1 MESWW
6 LRSCSPREKLPFLFD
21 GRIIMDIQRSILI
34 VALAIVSY
42 MMVLQWNQ
50 DYGQAALPTEIAATT
65 STVPALPDTSAA
77 SASASND
84 DIPSNTPVAEASSI
98 SAAPVAND
106 ELIRVKTDVLDMAID
121 PRGGD
126 VVQLRLTQYP
136 RRQDRP
142 DVPFQLFDNGN
153 ERTYLAQSGLIGTN
167 APDKSSGRALW
178 SSAQKSYELA
188 DGQNELQVDL
198 TLSENGVNYT
208 KRFTLKRGLS
218 PECSA
223 KEQQQKKTGCVDP
236 SSYQVA
242 VTYLIDNQSAEAWSG
257 NMFAQ
262 LKRDSSGDPSSTTAT
277 GTATYLGA
285 ALWTSEEPYKKVSMG
300 DIDKQ
305 AFKETVQGGWVAW
318 LQHYFVTAWIP
329 SKDST
334 NQVQTRKD
342 SQGNYIVGFTGPAV
356 QVAAG
361 AQGETSAILYAGPKL
376 QGYLETL
383 SPGLELTVDYGF
395 LWFLAQPIFWLL
407 EVIHSIL
414 GNWGWSIIVLT
425 IIIKLIFFPLSAA
438 SYKSMARMRAV
449 APKLAQLKEQHG
461 EDRQKMSQA
470 MMELYKKE
478 KINPLGGC
486 LPILVQMPVFLALYW
501 VLLESV
507 EMRQAPWLLWITDLA
522 IKDPFF
528 ILPIIM
534 GATMFIQQQLN
545 PTPPDPMQ
553 AKVLK
558 MMPIIFT
565 FFFLWFPAGLVLY
578 WVVNNVLSI
587 AQQWYITR
595 KIEAAAKAAD
605 A

>member
-1 MESWW
+1 
-6 LRSCSPREKLPFLFD
+6 
-21 GRIIMDIQRSILI
+21 MDIQRSILI

-50 DYGQAALPTEIAATT
+50 DYGQAALPTQTAAVS
-65 STVPALPDTSAA
+65 STVPSLPDTTA
-77 SASASND
+77 SAKTANGD
-84 DIPSNTPVAEASSI
+84 DIPTAAPAADSGSI
-98 SAAPVAND
+98 SVAPVAVSD
-106 ELIRVKTDVLDMAID
+106 QLIRVKTDVLDLAID

-126 VVQLRLTQYP
+126 VVELRLPQYP
-136 RRQDRP
+136 RRQDHP
-142 DVPFQLFDNGN
+142 DVPFQLFDNGS
-153 ERTYLAQSGLIGTN
+153 ERTYLAQSGLIGSN

-178 SSAQKSYELA
+178 SSDQQSYALA
-188 DGQNELQVDL
+188 EGQDQLQVDL
-198 TLSENGVNYT
+198 KLSEDGVNYI
-208 KRFTLKRGLS
+208 KRFTFKRGLN

-223 KEQQQKKTGCVDP
+223 KEQQLKKPGCVDP
-236 SSYQVA
+236 ASYQMTVS
-242 VTYLIDNQSAEAWSG
+242 YLIDNQSGKAWSG

-262 LKRDSSGDPSSTTAT
+262 LKRDGSDDPSSTTAT
-277 GTATYLGA
+277 GTATYLGG
-285 ALWTSEEPYKKVSMG
+285 ALWTADEPYKKVSMK

-305 AFKETVQGGWVAW
+305 VFKETVEGGWVAW

-329 SKDST
+329 EKGSA

-356 QVAAG
+356 QVAPG
-361 AQGETSAILYAGPKL
+361 AQGEISAILYAGPKL
-376 QGYLETL
+376 QGHLKTL
-383 SPGLELTVDYGF
+383 SPGLELTVDYGI

-407 EVIHSIL
+407 EHIHSIL

-449 APKLAQLKEQHG
+449 APKLALLKEQHG
-461 EDRQKMSQA
+461 DDRQKMSQA

-501 VLLESV
+501 TLLESV
-507 EMRQAPWLLWITDLA
+507 EMRQAPWMFWITDLA

-558 MMPIIFT
+558 LMPIIFT

-595 KIEAAAKAAD
+595 KIEAATKAA
-605 A
+605 AA

>member
-1 MESWW
+1 
-6 LRSCSPREKLPFLFD
+6 
-21 GRIIMDIQRSILI
+21 MDIKRSILL
-34 VALAIVSY
+34 VSLAIVAY
-42 MMVLQWNQ
+42 LMVLQWNQ
-50 DYGQAALPTEIAATT
+50 DYGQAALPDETRQSQNAAAQVSDMPTAASTEGAQGDIPVVASEQQA
-65 STVPALPDTSAA
+65 SALPE
-77 SASASND
+77 
-84 DIPSNTPVAEASSI
+84 TPASSQ
-98 SAAPVAND
+98 
-106 ELIRVKTDVLDMAID
+106 LIRVTTDVLELAID

-126 VVQLRLTQYP
+126 IVDLRLSQFP

-142 DVPFQLFDNGN
+142 DVPFQLF
-153 ERTYLAQSGLIGTN
+153 ERSAERIYEAQSGLIGDG
-167 APDKSSGRALW
+167 PDKASGRPLY
-178 SSAQKSYELA
+178 SSEQQQYQLA
-188 DGQNELQVDL
+188 EGQDRLVVDL
-198 TLSENGVNYT
+198 TYSEDGIDYI
-208 KRFTLKRGLS
+208 KRFSFDRGTYNL
-218 PECSA
+218 E
-223 KEQQQKKTGCVDP
+223 VR
-236 SSYQVA
+236 
-242 VTYLIDNQSAEAWSG
+242 YLIDNRSEKPWSG
-257 NMFAQ
+257 IMFGQ
-262 LKRDSSGDPSSTTAT
+262 LKRDSSGDPSSSTAT

-285 ALWTSEEPYKKVSMG
+285 ALWTKDEPYTKVSMG
-300 DIDKQ
+300 DMDDKNFR
-305 AFKETVQGGWVAW
+305 ATVEGGWIAW

-329 SKDST
+329 SPDQT

-342 SQGNYIVGFTGPAV
+342 SQGNYIIGFTGSAIAV
-356 QVAAG
+356 APG
-361 AQGETSAILYAGPKL
+361 SQGEIAATLYAGPKD
-376 QGYLETL
+376 QDRLEEL
-383 SPGLELTVDYGF
+383 SPGLRLTVDYGF

-407 EVIHSIL
+407 SAIHTLL

-438 SYKSMARMRAV
+438 SYRSMARMRAV
-449 APKLAQLKEQHG
+449 APKMQALKEQHG
-461 EDRQKMSQA
+461 DDRQKMSQA

-507 EMRQAPWLLWITDLA
+507 EMRQAPWMFWITDLS

-553 AKVLK
+553 AKVMKLL
-558 MMPIIFT
+558 PIIFT

-595 KIEAAAKAAD
+595 KIERQVTASA
-605 A
+605 